1 MALLKKN
8 VYSYGDTIEQTSYG
22 LIESAERRLAA
33 KKMQAEDIAY
43 ELKLVELDAFS
54 IYKNNVGYYM
64 LNSKIIRSAADWLKM
79 VKNNKDSEGNKLDKR
94 RRYPEKDNYEW
105 LTEHLKELLDVDDFV
120 IESYFDYNFG
130 QADGITFS
138 SSGHKWQLMIPVV
151 NNVQFRSYKDFGR
164 EVFMLTIKHYDSD
177 FVVSHVGST
186 FEEDELK
193 DIMKKGIIKYAV
205 QI

>member
-8 VYSYGDTIEQTSYG
+8 VYSYGGTIEQTSYG
-22 LIESAERRLAA
+22 AIESAERRLAA
-33 KKMQAEDIAY
+33 KKIQAEDVAY

-54 IYKNNVGYYM
+54 IYKDNVGYYM

-120 IESYFDYNFG
+120 MESYFDYNFG

-138 SSGHKWQLMIPVV
+138 SSGHKWQLTIPVV
-151 NNVQFRSYKDFGR
+151 NNVQFRSYKDCGR
-164 EVFMLTIKHYDSD
+164 EVFMLTLKHYDCD
-177 FVVSHVGST
+177 VVISHVGST